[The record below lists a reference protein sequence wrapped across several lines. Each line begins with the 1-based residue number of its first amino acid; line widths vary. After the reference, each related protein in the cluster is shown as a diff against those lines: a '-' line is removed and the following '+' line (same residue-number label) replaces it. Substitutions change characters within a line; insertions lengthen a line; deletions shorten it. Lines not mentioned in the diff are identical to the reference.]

1 MSSAAA
7 PIALATHPSSVSAGS
22 TLPEDPSAPEPVRG
36 LYVHVPFCAHKC
48 EYCAFYS
55 APPSGDVLDR
65 YVGALVREL
74 ELIAPSC
81 RPDTVFFGGGTPSIL
96 TLRQWE
102 TILTAM
108 ERLNLLGA
116 AEWTVE
122 CNPATVSAD
131 KAALLRRYGVNRI
144 SMGVQ
149 SLDASLLERLGRIH
163 SRDQVFRSFDILRAA
178 GFDNLNIDLMFAIPG
193 QTLELW
199 HRTLDE
205 ALALGTEHL
214 SCYEVIYEDDTPLF
228 HQLQAGEFDVDEAL
242 ACSMYDALIDR
253 CAADGLRQYEIANF
267 ARDARVTRG
276 PREVTPT
283 PAPTA
288 SGTPTI
294 PALACRH
301 NVGYW
306 RGRDYFGVGPS
317 ASEAIGGKRSKNW
330 SNTNLWIERLERGRR
345 AQEWS
350 EGLTPLGRAGE
361 LAAFG
366 LRMNAG
372 WPFEEFQRRTGHDLR
387 GEWRSNLDT
396 LLQRGWAEETAE
408 AFRLNRTGL
417 RFADSAAEMMLR

>member
-1 MSSAAA
+1 
-7 PIALATHPSSVSAGS
+7 
-22 TLPEDPSAPEPVRG
+22 
-36 LYVHVPFCAHKC
+36 
-48 EYCAFYS
+48 
-55 APPSGDVLDR
+55 
-65 YVGALVREL
+65 
-74 ELIAPSC
+74 
-81 RPDTVFFGGGTPSIL
+81 
-96 TLRQWE
+96 
-102 TILTAM
+102 
-108 ERLNLLGA
+108 
-116 AEWTVE
+116 
-122 CNPATVSAD
+122 
-131 KAALLRRYGVNRI
+131 
-144 SMGVQ
+144 
-149 SLDASLLERLGRIH
+149 
-163 SRDQVFRSFDILRAA
+163 
-178 GFDNLNIDLMFAIPG
+178 
-193 QTLELW
+193 
-199 HRTLDE
+199 
-205 ALALGTEHL
+205 
-214 SCYEVIYEDDTPLF
+214 
-228 HQLQAGEFDVDEAL
+228 
-242 ACSMYDALIDR
+242 MYDALIDR

-276 PREVTPT
+276 AREVTPT